1 MITIILINLVLG
13 ILMMILGKQQ
23 RLTSNIFRVFVDE
36 LKGTLMYLVLAIT
49 LINNRV
55 KPYLR
60 GDLKIEVGLL
70 KV

>member
-1 MITIILINLVLG
+1 
-13 ILMMILGKQQ
+13 MILGKQQ